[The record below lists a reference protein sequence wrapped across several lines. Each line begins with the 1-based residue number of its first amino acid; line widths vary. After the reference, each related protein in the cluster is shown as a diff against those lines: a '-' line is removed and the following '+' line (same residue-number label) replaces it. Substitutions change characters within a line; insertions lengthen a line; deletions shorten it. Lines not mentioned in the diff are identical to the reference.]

1 MQDFEQ
7 KVAQAAE
14 AMKDIVGSPRIGIF
28 INSEFEQLA
37 YHLEN
42 MDIISCWD
50 IPNFPQSLASNYE
63 NMIVG
68 TIQGK
73 TIICIYNNSNNF
85 KGIPEQDI
93 KFSIELLNKI
103 GIKSIIFTSAIETTD
118 NKFDLGDLVLIKEH
132 IDISGKKYDFSK
144 AEMLE
149 LARAMAQILNID
161 LKEATY
167 KDRQKVDETKNNGVH
182 GCKVTG
188 ISTIDEIYM
197 ADQYNISI
205 LEISYIISL
214 ADNFIT
220 QDSKTSFKLKQ
231 AKENLMTLFKE
242 IIAVL

>member
-50 IPNFPQSLASNYE
+50 IPNFPQTLASNYE
-63 NMIVG
+63 NMIIG

-73 TIICIYNNSNNF
+73 TIICIYNNNF
-85 KGIPEQDI
+85 EKASKQDI
-93 KFSIELLNKI
+93 KFYIELFKKI
-103 GIKSIIFTSAIETTD
+103 GIKSIIFTSAIEAID
-118 NKFDLGDLVLIKEH
+118 NKFDFGDLVLIKEH
-132 IDISGKKYDFSK
+132 IDISGEKYDFNK
-144 AEMLE
+144 DEMLE
-149 LARAMAQILNID
+149 LARAMAQLLNID

-167 KDRQKVDETKNNGVH
+167 KDKQKANEIENTNVYR
-182 GCKVTG
+182 VTG
-188 ISTIDEIYM
+188 NSPIDEIYM
-197 ADQYNISI
+197 ADQYNMNI

-214 ADNFIT
+214 VDNFIT

>member
-7 KVAQAAE
+7 KVTQAAE
-14 AMKDIVGSPRIGIF
+14 AIKGIVGSPRIGIF

-50 IPNFPQSLASNYE
+50 IPNFPQSLAHNYE

-103 GIKSIIFTSAIETTD
+103 GIKSIIFTSAIEAMD
-118 NKFDLGDLVLIKEH
+118 NKFDLGDLALIKEH
-132 IDISGKKYDFSK
+132 IDTSGERYDFSK

-167 KDRQKVDETKNNGVH
+167 KDKKKANEIENTNVYRI
-182 GCKVTG
+182 TG
-188 ISTIDEIYM
+188 NSPIDEIYM
-197 ADQYNISI
+197 ADQYNMNI

-214 ADNFIT
+214 VDNFIT

>member
-1 MQDFEQ
+1 MQGFEQ

-37 YHLEN
+37 YYLES

-73 TIICIYNNSNNF
+73 TIICIYNNGNSFENIS
-85 KGIPEQDI
+85 KQDI
-93 KFSIELLNKI
+93 RFSIELLNKI
-103 GIKSIIFTSAIETTD
+103 GIKSIIFTSAIESID
-118 NKFDLGDLVLIKEH
+118 NKFDMGDLVLIKEH
-132 IDISGKKYDFSK
+132 IDISGEKYDFSK
-144 AEMLE
+144 EEMLE

-167 KDRQKVDETKNNGVH
+167 KDKQKINEIKNNNVYD
-182 GCKVTG
+182 CKVTG
-188 ISTIDEIYM
+188 SSTTDEIYM
-197 ADQYNISI
+197 ANQYDMNI
-205 LEISYIISL
+205 LEISYIINL
-214 ADNFIT
+214 VDNFIT
-220 QDSKTSFKLKQ
+220 QDSKTSLKLKQ
-231 AKENLMTLFKE
+231 AKENLMILFKE

>member
-7 KVAQAAE
+7 KVAQAAA

-50 IPNFPQSLASNYE
+50 IPNFPQTLASNYE
-63 NMIVG
+63 NMIIG

-73 TIICIYNNSNNF
+73 TIICIYNNNF
-85 KGIPEQDI
+85 EKTSKQDI
-93 KFSIELLNKI
+93 KFSIELFKKI
-103 GIKSIIFTSAIETTD
+103 GIKSIIFTSAIEAID
-118 NKFDLGDLVLIKEH
+118 NKFDFGDLVLIKEH
-132 IDISGKKYDFSK
+132 IDISGEKYDFNK
-144 AEMLE
+144 EEMLE
-149 LARAMAQILNID
+149 LARAMAQLLNID

-167 KDRQKVDETKNNGVH
+167 KDKQKANEIENTNVYR
-182 GCKVTG
+182 VTG
-188 ISTIDEIYM
+188 NSPIDEIYM
-197 ADQYNISI
+197 ADQYNMNI

-214 ADNFIT
+214 VDNFIT

>member
-7 KVAQAAE
+7 KVTQAAE
-14 AMKDIVGSPRIGIF
+14 AIKGIVGSPRIGIF

-50 IPNFPQSLASNYE
+50 IPNFPQSLGHNYE

-85 KGIPEQDI
+85 ENISKQDI

-103 GIKSIIFTSAIETTD
+103 GIKSIIFTSAIEAMD
-118 NKFDLGDLVLIKEH
+118 NKFDLGDLVLVKEH
-132 IDISGKKYDFSK
+132 IDTSGERYDFSK
-144 AEMLE
+144 VEMLE

-167 KDRQKVDETKNNGVH
+167 KDRQKADEIKNTGVH
-182 GCKVTG
+182 CCKVTG

-197 ADQYNISI
+197 ADQYNMNI

-214 ADNFIT
+214 VDNFIT
-220 QDSKTSFKLKQ
+220 QDSKISFKLKQ
-231 AKENLMTLFKE
+231 AKENLMLLFKE

>member
-7 KVAQAAE
+7 KVAQAAA

-50 IPNFPQSLASNYE
+50 IPNFPQTLASNYE
-63 NMIVG
+63 NMIIG

-73 TIICIYNNSNNF
+73 TIICIYNNNF
-85 KGIPEQDI
+85 EKTSKQDI
-93 KFSIELLNKI
+93 KFSIELFKKI
-103 GIKSIIFTSAIETTD
+103 GIKSIIFTSAIEAID
-118 NKFDLGDLVLIKEH
+118 NKFDFGDLVLIKEY
-132 IDISGKKYDFSK
+132 IDISGEKYDFNK
-144 AEMLE
+144 DEMLE
-149 LARAMAQILNID
+149 LARAMAQLLNID

-167 KDRQKVDETKNNGVH
+167 KDKQKANEIENTNVYR
-182 GCKVTG
+182 VTG
-188 ISTIDEIYM
+188 NSPIDEIYM
-197 ADQYNISI
+197 ANQYNMNI

-214 ADNFIT
+214 VDNFIT

>member
-7 KVAQAAE
+7 KVAQAAA

-50 IPNFPQSLASNYE
+50 IPNFPQTLASNYE
-63 NMIVG
+63 NMIIG

-73 TIICIYNNSNNF
+73 TIICIYNNNF
-85 KGIPEQDI
+85 EKTSKQDI
-93 KFSIELLNKI
+93 KFSIELLKKI
-103 GIKSIIFTSAIETTD
+103 GIKSIIFTSALETID
-118 NKFDLGDLVLIKEH
+118 NKFDFGDLILIKEH
-132 IDISGKKYDFSK
+132 IDISGEKYDFNK
-144 AEMLE
+144 DEMLE
-149 LARAMAQILNID
+149 LARAMAQLLNID

-167 KDRQKVDETKNNGVH
+167 KDKQKANEIENTNVYR
-182 GCKVTG
+182 VTG
-188 ISTIDEIYM
+188 NSPIDEIYM
-197 ADQYNISI
+197 ADQYNMNI

-214 ADNFIT
+214 VDNFIT

>member
-7 KVAQAAE
+7 KVAQAAA

-50 IPNFPQSLASNYE
+50 IPNFPQTLASNYE
-63 NMIVG
+63 NMIIG

-73 TIICIYNNSNNF
+73 TIICIYNNNF
-85 KGIPEQDI
+85 EKASKQDI
-93 KFSIELLNKI
+93 KFYIELFKKI
-103 GIKSIIFTSAIETTD
+103 GIKSIIFTSAIEAID
-118 NKFDLGDLVLIKEH
+118 NKFDFGDLVLIKEH
-132 IDISGKKYDFSK
+132 IDISGEKYDFNK
-144 AEMLE
+144 DEMLE
-149 LARAMAQILNID
+149 LARAMAQLLNID

-167 KDRQKVDETKNNGVH
+167 KDKQKANEIENTNVYR
-182 GCKVTG
+182 VTG
-188 ISTIDEIYM
+188 SSPIDEIYM
-197 ADQYNISI
+197 ADQYNMNI

-214 ADNFIT
+214 VDNFIT

>member
-7 KVAQAAE
+7 KVAQAAA

-50 IPNFPQSLASNYE
+50 IPNFPQTLASNYE
-63 NMIVG
+63 NMIIG

-73 TIICIYNNSNNF
+73 TIICIYNNNF
-85 KGIPEQDI
+85 EKTSKQDI
-93 KFSIELLNKI
+93 KFSIELFKKI
-103 GIKSIIFTSAIETTD
+103 GIKSIIFTSAIEAID
-118 NKFDLGDLVLIKEH
+118 NKFDFGDLVLIKEH
-132 IDISGKKYDFSK
+132 IDISGEKYDFNK
-144 AEMLE
+144 DEMLE
-149 LARAMAQILNID
+149 LARAMAQLLNID

-167 KDRQKVDETKNNGVH
+167 KDKQKANEIENTNVYR
-182 GCKVTG
+182 VTG
-188 ISTIDEIYM
+188 NSPIDEIYM
-197 ADQYNISI
+197 ANQYNMNI

-214 ADNFIT
+214 VDNFIT

>member
-7 KVAQAAE
+7 KVAQAAA

-50 IPNFPQSLASNYE
+50 IPNFPQTLASNYE
-63 NMIVG
+63 NMIIG

-73 TIICIYNNSNNF
+73 TIICIYNNNF
-85 KGIPEQDI
+85 EKASKQDI
-93 KFSIELLNKI
+93 KFYIELFKKI
-103 GIKSIIFTSAIETTD
+103 GIKSIIFTSAIEAID
-118 NKFDLGDLVLIKEH
+118 NKFDFGDLVLIKEH
-132 IDISGKKYDFSK
+132 IDISGEKYDFNK
-144 AEMLE
+144 DEMLE
-149 LARAMAQILNID
+149 LARAMAQLLNID

-167 KDRQKVDETKNNGVH
+167 KDKQKANEIENTNVYR
-182 GCKVTG
+182 VTG
-188 ISTIDEIYM
+188 NSPIDEIYM
-197 ADQYNISI
+197 ADQYNMNI

-214 ADNFIT
+214 VDNFIT

>member
-167 KDRQKVDETKNNGVH
+167 KDRQKVDEIKNNGVH
-182 GCKVTG
+182 GYKVTG

-197 ADQYNISI
+197 ADQYNMNI

-214 ADNFIT
+214 VDNFIT

>member
-7 KVAQAAE
+7 KVAQAAA

-50 IPNFPQSLASNYE
+50 IPNFPQTLASNYE
-63 NMIVG
+63 NMIIG

-73 TIICIYNNSNNF
+73 TIICIYNNNF
-85 KGIPEQDI
+85 EKASKQDI
-93 KFSIELLNKI
+93 KFYIELFKKI
-103 GIKSIIFTSAIETTD
+103 GIKSIIFTSAIEAID
-118 NKFDLGDLVLIKEH
+118 NKFDFGDLVLIKEH
-132 IDISGKKYDFSK
+132 IDISGEKYDFNK
-144 AEMLE
+144 DEMLE
-149 LARAMAQILNID
+149 LARAMAQLLNID

-167 KDRQKVDETKNNGVH
+167 KDKQKANEIENTNVYR
-182 GCKVTG
+182 VTG
-188 ISTIDEIYM
+188 NSPIDEIYM
-197 ADQYNISI
+197 ADQYNMNI

-214 ADNFIT
+214 VDNFIT
-220 QDSKTSFKLKQ
+220 QDSETSFKLKQ

>member
-7 KVAQAAE
+7 KVAQAAA

-50 IPNFPQSLASNYE
+50 IPNFPQTLASNYE
-63 NMIVG
+63 NMIIG

-73 TIICIYNNSNNF
+73 TIICIYNNNF
-85 KGIPEQDI
+85 EKTSKQDI
-93 KFSIELLNKI
+93 KFSIELFKKI
-103 GIKSIIFTSAIETTD
+103 GIKSIIFTSAIEAID
-118 NKFDLGDLVLIKEH
+118 NKFDFGDLVLIKEH
-132 IDISGKKYDFSK
+132 IDISGEKYDFNK
-144 AEMLE
+144 EEMLE
-149 LARAMAQILNID
+149 LARAMAQLLNID

-167 KDRQKVDETKNNGVH
+167 KDKQKANEIENTNVYR
-182 GCKVTG
+182 VTG
-188 ISTIDEIYM
+188 NSPIDEIYM
-197 ADQYNISI
+197 ADQYNMNI

-214 ADNFIT
+214 IDNFIT